1 VRGEHQ
7 EVRLNWEKR
16 PHHIDLVGWVKDLD
30 FIPVGVRSPGV
41 F

>member
-1 VRGEHQ
+1 MRGEQQ

-16 PHHIDLVGWVKDLD
+16 PHHIGLVGGRKDLD
-30 FIPVGVRSPGV
+30 FIPVDVRSPGV